1 MTAVADTTSA
11 GSEESGVPEGAPSTL
26 NDAASRL
33 GPRDAPDRRA
43 VWRVSKLLETATGE
57 DVRTTTAFRVAA
69 AGLADAI
76 GGSEV
81 VLNDAIEAAG
91 RAIEAA
97 SAEGERGTRRD
108 EPVRAVATAAEPATD
123 IASDADALPAD
134 ADLALL
140 NDFVMESK
148 DCLEGAEAA
157 LLALENDPT
166 NSEAINTVFRAFHTI
181 KGTSAFLGLVR
192 ITTFAHS
199 AESLLSA
206 VREGK
211 VPFTPA
217 CADLALR
224 SADMLKSLLGAIET
238 ATPGGQMPVP
248 GGHDALL
255 SALGRLDAIEANAE
269 AEAAEPKTALA
280 ETSIV
285 APTAAPTREATAEP
299 IAEAPSGPQK
309 DARGAEASVRI
320 RTDRLDRLIDM
331 VGELV
336 IAQAMISQD
345 ETVVKTGRQ
354 ELSRKVVH
362 AGKIVRELQDLSM
375 SMRMVPMRATFQK
388 MVRLARDAAHRSGK
402 QVELALEGED
412 TEIDRNMVDVIADP
426 LVHMVR
432 NAVDHGVET
441 PAARA
446 AAGKPAVGH
455 LRLSAY
461 HAGGNVVVELEDD
474 GKGLDR
480 ERIVR
485 KAIEKGLIDSEKGM
499 SDADIYK
506 LIFEPGFSTNEV
518 VTDLSGR
525 GVGMD
530 VVRRNIE
537 SIQGRIEIASEA
549 GRGTKFTFRLPLTLA
564 ITDGMAVRVGD
575 ERYII
580 PIMHIQICFRPS
592 PGDISTIQGRGEMVN
607 LRDMLMPMIRLHRF
621 FDVKGAKPDPTEA
634 LLVVLFAGDRRCA
647 LLVDELLGQQQVV
660 AKPLGAGMKGR
671 RGIAGGAILGDGR
684 VGLILDVP
692 DLMILAQRGP
702 ANS

>member
-1 MTAVADTTSA
+1 VTAVADSTVSGSTERAETDSA
-11 GSEESGVPEGAPSTL
+11 PVTL
-26 NDAASRL
+26 DDAAAL
-33 GPRDAPDRRA
+33 LVMLDAHDRRA
-43 VWRVSKLLETATGE
+43 VWRVSKALETAIGE
-57 DVRTTTAFRVAA
+57 DERTTTAFRAVATL
-69 AGLADAI
+69 LADAI
-76 GGSEV
+76 GASEKTLGEAIDAGGRLIEEAATSSESGARSETPARPV
-81 VLNDAIEAAG
+81 AIETIAAN
-91 RAIEAA
+91 EAV
-97 SAEGERGTRRD
+97 SAAD
-108 EPVRAVATAAEPATD
+108 E
-123 IASDADALPAD
+123 LPAD
-134 ADLALL
+134 ADVSLL
-140 NDFVMESK
+140 GDFVAESR
-148 DCLEGAEAA
+148 DCLEGSEAA
-157 LLALENDPT
+157 LLALENDPA
-166 NSEAINTVFRAFHTI
+166 NVEAINTVFRAFHTI

-192 ITTFAHS
+192 ISAFAHN

-211 VPFTPA
+211 IAFTPA

-224 SADMLKSLLGAIET
+224 ASDMLKSLLGAI
-238 ATPGGQMPVP
+238 AVAVPGGQMPVP
-248 GGHDALL
+248 AGHDELL
-255 SALGRLDAIEANAE
+255 AALGNLDLIESNAVAVAAAKKAE
-269 AEAAEPKTALA
+269 PPEKEQSREAAD
-280 ETSIV
+280 
-285 APTAAPTREATAEP
+285 P
-299 IAEAPSGPQK
+299 IAEAASGPG
-309 DARGAEASVRI
+309 ARGAEASVRI

-345 ETVVKTGRQ
+345 ETVVRTGRQ

-375 SMRMVPMRATFQK
+375 SMRMVPMRASFQK
-388 MVRLARDAAHRSGK
+388 MVRLSRDAAHRSGK

-432 NAVDHGVET
+432 NAVDHGIES

-446 AAGKPAVGH
+446 AAGKPAVGR
-455 LRLSAY
+455 LRLAAY
-461 HAGGNVVVELEDD
+461 HAGGNVVVELQDD

-485 KAIEKGLIDSEKGM
+485 KAIEKGLIESEKGM
-499 SDADIYK
+499 SDADVFK

-537 SIQGRIEIASEA
+537 SIQGRIEISSEP

-564 ITDGMAVRVGD
+564 ITDGMAVRVGG

-580 PIMHIQICFRPS
+580 PIIHIQICFRPS
-592 PGDISTIQGRGEMVN
+592 PEDLSTIQGRGEMVR
-607 LRDMLMPMIRLHRF
+607 LRDMLMPMIRLSRF
-621 FDVKGAKPDPTEA
+621 FDVPGATPDATNA
-634 LLVVLFAGDRRCA
+634 LLVVLFAGDKRCA

-692 DLMILAQRGP
+692 ELMAL

>member
-1 MTAVADTTSA
+1 VTAVADSPETGTDA
-11 GSEESGVPEGAPSTL
+11 KVAPERVPVTL
-26 NDAASRL
+26 DDAASL
-33 GPRDAPDRRA
+33 LVMLDAHDRRA
-43 VWRVSKLLETATGE
+43 VWRVCKLLETAPGADE
-57 DVRTTTAFRVAA
+57 RTKAAFRVAA
-69 AGLADAI
+69 AGIADAI
-76 GGSEV
+76 GASEAA
-81 VLNDAIEAAG
+81 LSEAIEAAG

-97 SAEGERGTRRD
+97 AAEVTHGERSD
-108 EPVRAVATAAEPATD
+108 APVRPIVEVAPVPAETD
-123 IASDADALPAD
+123 STVDELPAD

-140 NDFVMESK
+140 NDFVVESR

-157 LLALENDPT
+157 LLALEHDPA

-211 VPFTPA
+211 ISFTPA

-224 SADMLKSLLGAIET
+224 SADMLKSLLGAIQE
-238 ATPGGQMPVP
+238 ASAGGKMPLP
-248 GGHDALL
+248 KGHDDLL
-255 SALGRLDAIEANAE
+255 AALGKLDEIEAKAAAGPPAVAVAKDLPREIVAE
-269 AEAAEPKTALA
+269 AITEA
-280 ETSIV
+280 S
-285 APTAAPTREATAEP
+285 
-299 IAEAPSGPQK
+299 SGP
-309 DARGAEASVRI
+309 ARAGAEASVRI

-345 ETVVKTGRQ
+345 ETVVRTGRQ
-354 ELSRKVVH
+354 ELSRKVTH

-402 QVELALEGED
+402 QVELALDGED

-432 NAVDHGVET
+432 NAVDHGVES

-446 AAGKPAVGH
+446 AAGKPAVGR
-455 LRLSAY
+455 LKLSAY

-499 SDADIYK
+499 SDADIFK

-537 SIQGRIEIASEA
+537 SIQGRIEISSEA

-564 ITDGMAVRVGD
+564 ITDGMSVRVGS

-580 PIMHIQICFRPS
+580 PIIHIQICFRPTAA
-592 PGDISTIQGRGEMVN
+592 DISTIQGRGEMVM
-607 LRDMLMPMIRLHRF
+607 LRDQLMPVVRLGRF
-621 FDVKGAKPDPTEA
+621 FDVRGAKTDPTDA
-634 LLVVLFAGDRRCA
+634 LLVVVFAGDKRCA
-647 LLVDELLGQQQVV
+647 ILVDELLGQQQVV

-702 ANS
+702 ANG

>member
-1 MTAVADTTSA
+1 VTAVADPTSNSSDA
-11 GSEESGVPEGAPSTL
+11 TVGPEDAVRTL
-26 NDAASRL
+26 NDAAAQIVPL
-33 GPRDAPDRRA
+33 DAHDRRA
-43 VWRVSKLLETATGE
+43 VWAVAKLFENATGE
-57 DVRTTTAFRVAA
+57 DERTTAAFREAA
-69 AGLADAI
+69 AKLADAI
-76 GGSEV
+76 GASEEA
-81 VLNDAIEAAG
+81 LNAAIDAAGLAIETASDDAG
-91 RAIEAA
+91 RSE
-97 SAEGERGTRRD
+97 RRD
-108 EPVRAVATAAEPATD
+108 EPAYRERVAPQVTHEAVSEDDLLPV
-123 IASDADALPAD
+123 DADVG
-134 ADLALL
+134 LL
-140 NDFVMESK
+140 NDFVVESR

-157 LLALENDPT
+157 LLALENDPA

-211 VPFTPA
+211 ISFTPA

-224 SADMLKSLLGAIET
+224 SADMLKSLLGAIEGT
-238 ATPGGQMPVP
+238 APGGKLAMPSH
-248 GGHDALL
+248 HDALL
-255 SALGRLDAIEANAE
+255 FALGNLDAIEANA
-269 AEAAEPKTALA
+269 AAD
-280 ETSIV
+280 
-285 APTAAPTREATAEP
+285 AAMRAP
-299 IAEAPSGPQK
+299 IAEGITEAITEGPSGPGERASK
-309 DARGAEASVRI
+309 DGRGAEASVRI

-354 ELSRKVVH
+354 ELSRKVTH

-446 AAGKPAVGH
+446 AAGKPAVGR
-455 LRLSAY
+455 LRLAAY

-485 KAIEKGLIDSEKGM
+485 KAIEKGLIESEKGM
-499 SDADIYK
+499 SDADIFK

-537 SIQGRIEIASEA
+537 SIQGRIEISSEA
-549 GRGTKFTFRLPLTLA
+549 GRGSKFTFRLPLTLA
-564 ITDGMAVRVGD
+564 ITDGMAVRVGA

-580 PIMHIQICFRPS
+580 PIIHIQICFRPS
-592 PGDISTIQGRGEMVN
+592 AADLSTIHGRGEMVT
-607 LRDMLMPMIRLHRF
+607 LRDKLMPMIRLHRF
-621 FDVKGAKPDPTEA
+621 FDVPNAQPEPTEA
-634 LLVVLFAGDRRCA
+634 LLVVLFAGDKRCA

>member
-1 MTAVADTTSA
+1 VTAVSEPSVADDSLEIA
-11 GSEESGVPEGAPSTL
+11 GAPMTL
-26 NDAASRL
+26 DDAASL
-33 GPRDAPDRRA
+33 LVPLDAHDRRA
-43 VWRVSKLLETATGE
+43 VWRASKALEVATGD
-57 DVRTTTAFRVAA
+57 DVRITAALRVAGA
-69 AGLADAI
+69 CLADAI
-76 GGSEV
+76 GGSEAE
-81 VLNDAIEAAG
+81 LNEAIEAAG

-97 SAEGERGTRRD
+97 SAASPNGERQDAPVRAILENTQTTD
-108 EPVRAVATAAEPATD
+108 EPVSAVDE
-123 IASDADALPAD
+123 LPAD

-140 NDFVMESK
+140 NDFVLESK
-148 DCLEGAEAA
+148 DCLDGSEAA

-166 NSEAINTVFRAFHTI
+166 NTEAINTVFRAFHTI

-211 VPFTPA
+211 ISFTPA

-224 SADMLKSLLGAIET
+224 SADMLKSLLGAIEH
-238 ATPGGQMPVP
+238 ATPGGLMPVP
-248 GGHDALL
+248 GGHDDLL
-255 SALGRLDAIEANAE
+255 SALGNLDAIEANAVAE
-269 AEAAEPKTALA
+269 TASRAKAPVKSAPVAAEREVGTEPIVEAA
-280 ETSIV
+280 
-285 APTAAPTREATAEP
+285 
-299 IAEAPSGPQK
+299 SGP
-309 DARGAEASVRI
+309 RNAEASVRI

-354 ELSRKVVH
+354 ELSRKVTH

-388 MVRLARDAAHRSGK
+388 MVRLSRDAAHRSGK
-402 QVELALEGED
+402 QVELVLDGED

-446 AAGKPAVGH
+446 AAGKPAVGR
-455 LRLSAY
+455 LKLSAY

-474 GKGLDR
+474 GKGLDKD
-480 ERIVR
+480 RIVR
-485 KAIEKGLIDSEKGM
+485 KAIEKGLIESEKGM
-499 SDADIYK
+499 SDADIFK

-564 ITDGMAVRVGD
+564 ITDGMSVRVGN

-580 PIMHIQICFRPS
+580 PIIHIQICFRPTAE
-592 PGDISTIQGRGEMVN
+592 DLSTIQGRGEMVR
-607 LRDMLMPMIRLHRF
+607 LRDTLMPMVRLSRF
-621 FDVKGAKPDPTEA
+621 FEVKGAAADPTNA
-634 LLVVLFAGDRRCA
+634 LLVVVFAGDRKCA
-647 LLVDELLGQQQVV
+647 ILVDELLGQQQVV

-702 ANS
+702 AHS

>member
-1 MTAVADTTSA
+1 MTAVADSPETGTDA
-11 GSEESGVPEGAPSTL
+11 KVAPESVPVTL
-26 NDAASRL
+26 DDAASL
-33 GPRDAPDRRA
+33 LVMLDAHDRRA
-43 VWRVSKLLETATGE
+43 VWRVSRLLEAAPGENARTGA
-57 DVRTTTAFRVAA
+57 VFRAAA
-69 AGLADAI
+69 AGIGDAI
-76 GGSEV
+76 GASEAA
-81 VLNDAIEAAG
+81 LSEAIEAAG

-97 SAEGERGTRRD
+97 AAETTRGERSDAPVRPVVEVSPISAETDSSAD
-108 EPVRAVATAAEPATD
+108 E
-123 IASDADALPAD
+123 LPAD

-140 NDFVMESK
+140 NDFVVESR

-157 LLALENDPT
+157 LLALEHDPA

-211 VPFTPA
+211 ITFTPA

-224 SADMLKSLLGAIET
+224 SADMLKSLLGAIQE
-238 ATPGGQMPVP
+238 ATPGGKMPLAK
-248 GGHDALL
+248 GHDELL
-255 SALGRLDAIEANAE
+255 AALGKLDEIEAKAVAVSVAASPAAPVVKDLPRETVADAITEA
-269 AEAAEPKTALA
+269 
-280 ETSIV
+280 S
-285 APTAAPTREATAEP
+285 
-299 IAEAPSGPQK
+299 SGP
-309 DARGAEASVRI
+309 ARAGAEASVRI

-345 ETVVKTGRQ
+345 ETVVRTGRQ
-354 ELSRKVVH
+354 ELSRKVTH

-432 NAVDHGVET
+432 NAVDHGVES

-446 AAGKPAVGH
+446 AAGKPAVGR
-455 LRLSAY
+455 LKLSAY

-499 SDADIYK
+499 SDADIFK

-537 SIQGRIEIASEA
+537 SIQGRIEISSEA

-564 ITDGMAVRVGD
+564 ITDGMSVRVGS

-580 PIMHIQICFRPS
+580 PIIHIQICFRPTAA
-592 PGDISTIQGRGEMVN
+592 DISTIQGRGEMVM
-607 LRDMLMPMIRLHRF
+607 LRDQLMPVVRLGRF
-621 FDVKGAKPDPTEA
+621 FDVRGAKMDPTDA
-634 LLVVLFAGDRRCA
+634 LLVVVFAGDKRCA
-647 LLVDELLGQQQVV
+647 ILVDELLGQQQVV

-702 ANS
+702 ANA

>member
-1 MTAVADTTSA
+1 MTAVSDSTSVGADAPA
-11 GSEESGVPEGAPSTL
+11 GPEGAPTTL
-26 NDAASRL
+26 NDAASQIVPL
-33 GPRDAPDRRA
+33 DAHDRRA
-43 VWRVSKLLETATGE
+43 VWRVAKLLEDSTGE
-57 DVRTTTAFRVAA
+57 DARTTAAFRAA
-69 AGLADAI
+69 AALLGDAI
-76 GGSEV
+76 GASEAA
-81 VLNDAIEAAG
+81 LNDAIEAAG
-91 RAIEAA
+91 RAIETAA
-97 SAEGERGTRRD
+97 VDAERGERRD
-108 EPVRAVATAAEPATD
+108 EPVYREGAPSDVSKAAE
-123 IASDADALPAD
+123 SDADVLPAD
-134 ADLALL
+134 ADVGLL
-140 NDFVMESK
+140 NDFVVESR

-157 LLALENDPT
+157 LLALEHDPA

-211 VPFTPA
+211 ISFTPA

-224 SADMLKSLLGAIET
+224 SADMLKSLLGAIEG
-238 ATPGGQMPVP
+238 AEPGGQMAVP
-248 GGHDALL
+248 ASHDALL
-255 SALGRLDAIEANAE
+255 AALGRLDAIEANA
-269 AEAAEPKTALA
+269 AADASMRAPAAVHDAPGARTSEP
-280 ETSIV
+280 
-285 APTAAPTREATAEP
+285 APEP
-299 IAEAPSGPQK
+299 ITEAPSGPGERASK

-402 QVELALEGED
+402 QVELTLEGED

-441 PAARA
+441 PAVRA
-446 AAGKPAVGH
+446 AAGKPAVGR
-455 LRLSAY
+455 LRLAAY

-485 KAIEKGLIDSEKGM
+485 KAVEKGLIESEKGM
-499 SDADIYK
+499 SEADIFK

-537 SIQGRIEIASEA
+537 SIQGRIEISSEA
-549 GRGTKFTFRLPLTLA
+549 GRGSKFTFRLPLTLA
-564 ITDGMAVRVGD
+564 ITDGMAVRVGG

-580 PIMHIQICFRPS
+580 PIIHIQICFRPS
-592 PGDISTIQGRGEMVN
+592 PGDLSTIHGRGEMVT
-607 LRDMLMPMIRLHRF
+607 LREQLMPMVRLHRF
-621 FDVKGAKPDPTEA
+621 FDVPDAQPEPTEA

-702 ANS
+702 ATS

>member
-1 MTAVADTTSA
+1 VTAAADPTLARPAGTVTSA
-11 GSEESGVPEGAPSTL
+11 SAPTTL
-26 NDAASRL
+26 DDAASL
-33 GPRDAPDRRA
+33 LVPLDAHDRRA
-43 VWRVSKLLETATGE
+43 VWQVAKLLETAVGE
-57 DVRTTTAFRVAA
+57 DARTTEVFRLAA
-69 AGLADAI
+69 AGLAEAI
-76 GGSEV
+76 GGAEHA
-81 VLNDAIEAAG
+81 LAMAIESAG
-91 RAIEAA
+91 RAIESAA
-97 SAEGERGTRRD
+97 ADTAGDRQDTS
-108 EPVRAVATAAEPATD
+108 PVRKETEAAHILREATPDED
-123 IASDADALPAD
+123 LLPAD
-134 ADLALL
+134 ADLTLL
-140 NDFVMESK
+140 NDFVVESR

-157 LLALENDPT
+157 LLALEHDPA

-211 VPFTPA
+211 IEFTPA

-224 SADMLKSLLGAIET
+224 AADMLKSLLGAIHD
-238 ATPGGQMPVP
+238 ATPGRLMPVP
-248 GGHDALL
+248 AGHDDLL
-255 SALGRLDAIEANAE
+255 AALGRLDLIEAC
-269 AEAAEPKTALA
+269 AAASASQGPVHAANEP
-280 ETSIV
+280 EQTS
-285 APTAAPTREATAEP
+285 PPEATAVP
-299 IAEAPSGPQK
+299 IVEAPSAPG
-309 DARGAEASVRI
+309 DRAARDGRAGEASVRI

-345 ETVVKTGRQ
+345 ETIVKSGRQ
-354 ELSRKVVH
+354 DLSRKVVH

-375 SMRMVPMRATFQK
+375 SMRMVPMRASFQK
-388 MVRLARDAAHRSGK
+388 MVRLSRDAAHRSGK
-402 QVELALEGED
+402 HVELSLEGED

-432 NAVDHGVET
+432 NAVDHGIET
-441 PAARA
+441 PAART
-446 AAGKPAVGH
+446 AAGKPPLGR
-455 LRLSAY
+455 LRLAAY

-485 KAIEKGLIDSEKGM
+485 KAIEKGLIETEKGM
-499 SDADIYK
+499 SDADIFK

-530 VVRRNIE
+530 VVRRNLE
-537 SIQGRIEIASEA
+537 SIQGRIEIASEP

-564 ITDGMAVRVGD
+564 ITDGMSVRVGS

-580 PIMHIQICFRPS
+580 PIIHIQICFRPTA
-592 PGDISTIQGRGEMVN
+592 GDLSTIQGRGEMVR

-621 FDVKGAKPDPTEA
+621 FEVPGAQPDPGNA
-634 LLVVLFAGDRRCA
+634 LLVVVFAGDRRCA

-702 ANS
+702 ANA

>member
-1 MTAVADTTSA
+1 MTAVADSTSA
-11 GSEESGVPEGAPSTL
+11 GADAPSGPKGALTTL
-26 NDAASRL
+26 NDAASEIVPL
-33 GPRDAPDRRA
+33 DAHDRRA
-43 VWRVSKLLETATGE
+43 VWRVAKLLEEATGE
-57 DVRTTTAFRVAA
+57 DERTTAAFRAA
-69 AGLADAI
+69 SALLADAI
-76 GGSEV
+76 GASEGT
-81 VLNDAIEAAG
+81 LNEAIEAAG

-97 SAEGERGTRRD
+97 AEGAERGECRGERRGERRD
-108 EPVRAVATAAEPATD
+108 EPAYRETAADSE
-123 IASDADALPAD
+123 ADLLPAD
-134 ADLALL
+134 ADLGLL
-140 NDFVMESK
+140 GDFVVESR

-157 LLALENDPT
+157 LLALENDPA
-166 NSEAINTVFRAFHTI
+166 NAEAINTVFRAFHTI

-211 VPFTPA
+211 IPFTPA

-224 SADMLKSLLGAIET
+224 SADMLKSLLGAIEG
-238 ATPGGQMPVP
+238 AAPGGRMPVP
-248 GGHDALL
+248 ANHDALL
-255 SALGRLDAIEANAE
+255 AALGRLDAIEANADMGAPASASAARSDE
-269 AEAAEPKTALA
+269 PAAEPIT
-280 ETSIV
+280 E
-285 APTAAPTREATAEP
+285 AAT
-299 IAEAPSGPQK
+299 GPGERVSK

-432 NAVDHGVET
+432 NAVDHGVEA

-446 AAGKPAVGH
+446 AAGKPPVGR
-455 LRLSAY
+455 LRLAAY

-485 KAIEKGLIDSEKGM
+485 KAIEKGLIESEKGM
-499 SDADIYK
+499 SDADIFK

-549 GRGTKFTFRLPLTLA
+549 GRGSKFTFRLPLTLA
-564 ITDGMAVRVGD
+564 ITDGMAVRVGG

-580 PIMHIQICFRPS
+580 PIIHIQICFRPS
-592 PGDISTIQGRGEMVN
+592 ATDLSTIHGRGEMVA
-607 LRDMLMPMIRLHRF
+607 LRDQLMPMVRLHRF
-621 FDVKGAKPDPTEA
+621 FDVRGAQPEPTEA
-634 LLVVLFAGDRRCA
+634 LLVVLFAGDKRCA

>member
-1 MTAVADTTSA
+1 VTAVGDAAHAVADGPRRPPHA
-11 GSEESGVPEGAPSTL
+11 PETL
-26 NDAASRL
+26 DDAATL
-33 GPRDAPDRRA
+33 LIPLDPHDRRA
-43 VWRVSKLLETATGE
+43 VWNVCKALEE
-57 DVRTTTAFRVAA
+57 
-69 AGLADAI
+69 
-76 GGSEV
+76 
-81 VLNDAIEAAG
+81 
-91 RAIEAA
+91 
-97 SAEGERGTRRD
+97 
-108 EPVRAVATAAEPATD
+108 ATAADGSTAVVFRAAAAVLAEAIQGTEAELGAAIESAGWLIGAGAADAVGGDQREPADRSTRD
-123 IASDADALPAD
+123 KVHDAQESGAGSDVLPAD
-134 ADLALL
+134 ADLGLL
-140 NDFVMESK
+140 NDFVSESR
-148 DCLEGAEAA
+148 DCLESSEAA
-157 LLALENDPT
+157 LLALEHDPA

-181 KGTSAFLGLVR
+181 KGTSAFLGLGR
-192 ITTFAHS
+192 ITAFAHC

-211 VPFTPA
+211 IPFTPA

-224 SADMLKSLLGAIET
+224 AADMLKSLLGAIQD
-238 ATPGGQMPVP
+238 AVP
-248 GGHDALL
+248 GGGMSVPVGYDSLL
-255 SALGRLDAIEANAE
+255 AALGRLDAIEEAVDRRANSPA
-269 AEAAEPKTALA
+269 APAAAE
-280 ETSIV
+280 SV
-285 APTAAPTREATAEP
+285 EP
-299 IAEAPSGPQK
+299 VGSAAPSGAPQ
-309 DARGAEASVRI
+309 AATQEASVRI

-345 ETVVKTGRQ
+345 ETVVRSGRQ

-375 SMRMVPMRATFQK
+375 SMRMVPMRASFQK
-388 MVRLARDAAHRSGK
+388 MVRLSRDAAHRSGK
-402 QVELALEGED
+402 HVELALEGED

-432 NAVDHGVET
+432 NAVDHGIET
-441 PAARA
+441 PEARA
-446 AAGKPAVGH
+446 AAGKPAVGR
-455 LRLSAY
+455 LRLAAY
-461 HAGGNVVVELEDD
+461 HAGGNVVVELHDD

-480 ERIVR
+480 DRIVR
-485 KAIEKGLIDSEKGM
+485 KAIEKALIESEKGM
-499 SDADIYK
+499 SDADIFK

-537 SIQGRIEIASEA
+537 SIQGRIEIASEP

-564 ITDGMAVRVGD
+564 ITDGMAVRVGR

-580 PIMHIQICFRPS
+580 PIIHIQICFRPS
-592 PGDISTIQGRGEMVN
+592 ASDISTIQGRGEMVM

-621 FDVKGAKPDPTEA
+621 FDVGDAQPDPTEG
-634 LLVVLFAGDRRCA
+634 LLVVLFAGDHRCA

-692 DLMILAQRGP
+692 DLMILAQRGT
-702 ANS
+702 ASS

>member
-1 MTAVADTTSA
+1 VTAVSDAPLSGSNESA
-11 GSEESGVPEGAPSTL
+11 SSVGAPTTL
-26 NDAASRL
+26 NDAASL
-33 GPRDAPDRRA
+33 LVPLDAHDRRA
-43 VWRVSKLLETATGE
+43 VWNVSKLLETSTGE
-57 DVRTTTAFRVAA
+57 NARTTQAFRAAA

-76 GGSEV
+76 GASEAE
-81 VLNDAIEAAG
+81 LGDAIDAAG
-91 RAIEAA
+91 RTIDTASADSEGSQRNGGAVHPAPEALPPAPQTASEAA
-97 SAEGERGTRRD
+97 SEAD
-108 EPVRAVATAAEPATD
+108 E
-123 IASDADALPAD
+123 LPAD
-134 ADLALL
+134 ADVGLL
-140 NDFVMESK
+140 NDFVVESR

-157 LLALENDPT
+157 LLALEHDPA

-211 VPFTPA
+211 ISFTPA

-224 SADMLKSLLGAIET
+224 SADMLKSLLGAIQD
-238 ATPGGQMPVP
+238 AVP
-248 GGHDALL
+248 GGRMPVSRGHDELL
-255 SALGRLDAIEANAE
+255 AALGRLDEIETNAVS
-269 AEAAEPKTALA
+269 AASAASMPAPRAGQVPATDSSKTA
-280 ETSIV
+280 S
-285 APTAAPTREATAEP
+285 AEP
-299 IAEAPSGPQK
+299 IAEAASGPTDRASK
-309 DARGAEASVRI
+309 DGRGAEASVRI

-345 ETVVKTGRQ
+345 ETVVRTGRQ

-402 QVELALEGED
+402 QVELALDGED

-446 AAGKPAVGH
+446 AAGKPAVGR
-455 LRLSAY
+455 LRLAAY

-480 ERIVR
+480 ERILK
-485 KAIEKGLIDSEKGM
+485 KAIEKGLIESEKGM
-499 SDADIYK
+499 TDADVFK

-537 SIQGRIEIASEA
+537 SIQGRIEITSEP

-564 ITDGMAVRVGD
+564 ITDGMSVRVGN

-580 PIMHIQICFRPS
+580 PIIHIQICFRPS
-592 PGDISTIQGRGEMVN
+592 AAEISTIQGRG
-607 LRDMLMPMIRLHRF
+607 
-621 FDVKGAKPDPTEA
+621 
-634 LLVVLFAGDRRCA
+634 
-647 LLVDELLGQQQVV
+647 
-660 AKPLGAGMKGR
+660 
-671 RGIAGGAILGDGR
+671 
-684 VGLILDVP
+684 
-692 DLMILAQRGP
+692 
-702 ANS
+702 

>member
-1 MTAVADTTSA
+1 VTAVAD
-11 GSEESGVPEGAPSTL
+11 GPSV
-26 NDAASRL
+26 DAAERA
-33 GPRDAPDRRA
+33 GPEPSPATLDDAAALIVPLDAHDRRG
-43 VWRVSKLLETATGE
+43 VWRVSKILMAATGV
-57 DVRTTTAFRVAA
+57 DARTTEIFRGI
-69 AGLADAI
+69 AGGLGDAI
-76 GGSEV
+76 GGSEQ
-81 VLNDAIEAAG
+81 VLAQAIEAAG
-91 RAIEAA
+91 ALIEGAGAA
-97 SAEGERGTRRD
+97 DERSERGD
-108 EPVRAVATAAEPATD
+108 PVATEAPVAPP
-123 IASDADALPAD
+123 ASDNSPDEADVLPAD
-134 ADLALL
+134 SDVALL
-140 NDFVMESK
+140 ADFAAESR

-157 LLALENDPT
+157 LLALEHDPA

-192 ITTFAHS
+192 MTTFAHS

-211 VPFTPA
+211 LSFTPA

-224 SADMLKSLLGAIET
+224 SADMLKLLLGAVQNV
-238 ATPGGQMPVP
+238 TPGGALTTPA
-248 GGHDALL
+248 GYSALL
-255 SALGRLDAIEANAE
+255 AALGRLDAIESEASATPVARSAPAAPATPARVAGAE
-269 AEAAEPKTALA
+269 PVVEAA
-280 ETSIV
+280 
-285 APTAAPTREATAEP
+285 
-299 IAEAPSGPQK
+299 SGPHDRSAK
-309 DARGAEASVRI
+309 GAAEASVRI

-345 ETVVKTGRQ
+345 DTVARSGRQ
-354 ELSRKVVH
+354 ELSRKVAH
-362 AGKIVRELQDLSM
+362 SGKIVRELQDLSM
-375 SMRMVPMRATFQK
+375 SMRMVPMRAMFQK
-388 MVRLARDAAHRSGK
+388 MVRLARDVAHRSGK
-402 QVELALEGED
+402 QVELMLEGED

-432 NAVDHGVET
+432 NAVDHGIET

-446 AAGKPAVGH
+446 AAGKSAVGK
-455 LRLSAY
+455 LRLAAY

-480 ERIVR
+480 DRIVR
-485 KAIEKGLIDSEKGM
+485 KAVEKGLIESDKGM
-499 SDADIYK
+499 SEADIFK

-537 SIQGRIEIASEA
+537 SIQGRIEIASQS
-549 GRGTKFTFRLPLTLA
+549 GRGSKFTFRLPLTLA
-564 ITDGMAVRVGD
+564 ITDGMAVRVGG

-580 PIMHIQICFRPS
+580 PIMHIQICFRPGT
-592 PGDISTIQGRGEMVN
+592 GDISTIQGRGEMVN

-621 FDVKGAKPDPTEA
+621 FDVKDAEPDPTNA
-634 LLVVLFAGDRRCA
+634 LLVVLVAGDKRCA

-702 ANS
+702 ANG

>member
-1 MTAVADTTSA
+1 MTAVSEPAVTSSDGSA
-11 GSEESGVPEGAPSTL
+11 GPEDAPTTL
-26 NDAASRL
+26 NDAASL
-33 GPRDAPDRRA
+33 LVPLDAHDRRA
-43 VWRVSKLLETATGE
+43 VWCVSKLLDAAMGQDE
-57 DVRTTTAFRVAA
+57 RTTAAFRAAA

-76 GGSEV
+76 GGSEIA
-81 VLNDAIEAAG
+81 LNEAIETAG

-97 SAEGERGTRRD
+97 SADAERGERSD
-108 EPVRAVATAAEPATD
+108 VPVRQATD
-123 IASDADALPAD
+123 ASQVSHEPESAADELPVD

-140 NDFVMESK
+140 SDFGAESR

-157 LLALENDPT
+157 LLALEHDPA

-211 VPFTPA
+211 ISFTPA

-224 SADMLKSLLGAIET
+224 SADMLKSLLGAIQD
-238 ATPGGQMPVP
+238 AVPGGRMPVP
-248 GGHDALL
+248 SGHDDLL
-255 SALGRLDAIEANAE
+255 SALGRLDEIEANAS
-269 AEAAEPKTALA
+269 AAASRPAPMVTEEPARNQL
-280 ETSIV
+280 
-285 APTAAPTREATAEP
+285 REAAEP
-299 IAEAPSGPQK
+299 IAEAPSGPADRAPK
-309 DARGAEASVRI
+309 DGRSAEASVRI

-345 ETVVKTGRQ
+345 ETVVRTGRQ

-375 SMRMVPMRATFQK
+375 SMRMVPMRASFQK
-388 MVRLARDAAHRSGK
+388 MVRLARDASHRSAK
-402 QVELALEGED
+402 QVELSLEGED

-432 NAVDHGVET
+432 NAVDHGIET

-446 AAGKPAVGH
+446 AAGKSAVGR
-455 LRLSAY
+455 LRLAAY

-485 KAIEKGLIDSEKGM
+485 KAIEKGLIESEKGM
-499 SDADIYK
+499 SDADVLK

-537 SIQGRIEIASEA
+537 SIQGRIEIASEP

-564 ITDGMAVRVGD
+564 ITDGMAVRVGG

-580 PIMHIQICFRPS
+580 PIIHIQICFRPS
-592 PGDISTIQGRGEMVN
+592 AKDISTIQGRGEMVM
-607 LRDMLMPMIRLHRF
+607 LRDKLMPMVRLSRF
-621 FDVKGAKPDPTEA
+621 FDVKGAKSDPTEA

-702 ANS
+702 TNS

>member
-1 MTAVADTTSA
+1 MTAAADDAAALLIPFDDLDQDAVGPDADT
-11 GSEESGVPEGAPSTL
+11 
-26 NDAASRL
+26 
-33 GPRDAPDRRA
+33 
-43 VWRVSKLLETATGE
+43 
-57 DVRTTTAFRVAA
+57 
-69 AGLADAI
+69 
-76 GGSEV
+76 
-81 VLNDAIEAAG
+81 
-91 RAIEAA
+91 
-97 SAEGERGTRRD
+97 
-108 EPVRAVATAAEPATD
+108 
-123 IASDADALPAD
+123 LPAD
-134 ADLALL
+134 SDMSLL
-140 NDFVMESK
+140 GDFVAEAR

-157 LLALENDPT
+157 LLALENDRA

-206 VREGK
+206 VREEK
-211 VPFTPA
+211 ITFTPA

-224 SADMLKSLLGAIET
+224 SADMLKVLLGAT
-238 ATPGGQMPVP
+238 QDVAPGGKLTTPA
-248 GGHDALL
+248 GYDELL
-255 SALGRLDAIEANAE
+255 GALGKLDAIEAHA
-269 AEAAEPKTALA
+269 APVAATATAAE
-280 ETSIV
+280 SIV
-285 APTAAPTREATAEP
+285 EP
-299 IAEAPSGPQK
+299 PSGPSPK
-309 DARGAEASVRI
+309 GAEASVRI

-354 ELSRKVVH
+354 ELSRKVAH
-362 AGKIVRELQDLSM
+362 SGKIVRELQDLSM
-375 SMRMVPMRATFQK
+375 SMRMVPMRALFQK
-388 MVRLARDAAHRSGK
+388 MVRLSRDAAHRSGK
-402 QVELALEGED
+402 QVELFLDGED

-446 AAGKPAVGH
+446 TAGKSAVGK
-455 LRLSAY
+455 LRLAAY

-485 KAIEKGLIDSEKGM
+485 KAIEKGLIESEKGM
-499 SDADIYK
+499 SDADIFK

-537 SIQGRIEIASEA
+537 SIQGRIEISSQQ
-549 GRGTKFTFRLPLTLA
+549 GQGTKFTFRLPLTLA
-564 ITDGMAVRVGD
+564 ITDGMAVRVGG

-580 PIMHIQICFRPS
+580 PIMHIQICFRPEAD
-592 PGDISTIQGRGEMVN
+592 DISTIQGRGEMVS
-607 LRDMLMPMIRLHRF
+607 LRDSLMPMIRLHRF
-621 FDVKGAKPDPTEA
+621 FDVPGAKPDPTKA
-634 LLVVLFAGDRRCA
+634 LLVVLVAGDRRCA

-660 AKPLGAGMKGR
+660 AKPLGAGLKGR
-671 RGIAGGAILGDGR
+671 RGLAGGAILGDGR

-702 ANS
+702 ANG

>member
-1 MTAVADTTSA
+1 VTAAADVA
-11 GSEESGVPEGAPSTL
+11 PITL
-26 NDAASRL
+26 DDAASL
-33 GPRDAPDRRA
+33 LVPLDAHDRRA
-43 VWRVSKLLETATGE
+43 VWRVSKALESATGE
-57 DVRTTTAFRVAA
+57 DARTTAALHVAGA
-69 AGLADAI
+69 CLADAI
-76 GGSEV
+76 GASESE
-81 VLNDAIEAAG
+81 LAAAIEAAG

-97 SAEGERGTRRD
+97 SASAASGERSD
-108 EPVRAVATAAEPATD
+108 APVRPATVSPKTSDEPATAVD
-123 IASDADALPAD
+123 ELPAD
-134 ADLALL
+134 ADLPLL
-140 NDFVMESK
+140 NDFVVESR

-157 LLALENDPT
+157 LLALENDPA
-166 NSEAINTVFRAFHTI
+166 NAEAINTVFRAFHTI

-192 ITTFAHS
+192 ISAFAHS

-211 VPFTPA
+211 ISFTPA

-224 SADMLKSLLGAIET
+224 SADMLKSLLGAIQD
-238 ATPGGQMPVP
+238 AVPGGTMPVP
-248 GGHDALL
+248 AGHDDLL
-255 SALGRLDAIEANAE
+255 TALGDLDSIEANA
-269 AEAAEPKTALA
+269 AATVRKPAPEAARE
-280 ETSIV
+280 S
-285 APTAAPTREATAEP
+285 APDAPADAGIEP
-299 IAEAPSGPQK
+299 IAEASSGPR
-309 DARGAEASVRI
+309 DRRSTDRGAEASVRI

-375 SMRMVPMRATFQK
+375 SMRMVPMRASFQK
-388 MVRLARDAAHRSGK
+388 MVRLARDASHRSGK

-432 NAVDHGVET
+432 NAVDHGIET
-441 PAARA
+441 PDARV
-446 AAGKPAVGH
+446 AAGKGAVGR
-455 LRLSAY
+455 LRLAAY

-485 KAIEKGLIDSEKGM
+485 KAIEKGLIESEKGM
-499 SDADIYK
+499 SDADVFK

-537 SIQGRIEIASEA
+537 SIQGRIEISSEP

-564 ITDGMAVRVGD
+564 ITDGMAVRVGS

-580 PIMHIQICFRPS
+580 PIIHIQICFRPS
-592 PGDISTIQGRGEMVN
+592 DDDISTIHERGEMVR
-607 LRDMLMPMIRLHRF
+607 LRETLMPMVRLSRF
-621 FDVKGAKPDPTEA
+621 FDVKDALTNPSEA
-634 LLVVLFAGDRRCA
+634 LLVVLFAGDRKCA

-692 DLMILAQRGP
+692 DLMVLAQRGP
-702 ANS
+702 SSS

>member
-1 MTAVADTTSA
+1 M
-11 GSEESGVPEGAPSTL
+11 
-26 NDAASRL
+26 
-33 GPRDAPDRRA
+33 
-43 VWRVSKLLETATGE
+43 
-57 DVRTTTAFRVAA
+57 
-69 AGLADAI
+69 
-76 GGSEV
+76 
-81 VLNDAIEAAG
+81 
-91 RAIEAA
+91 
-97 SAEGERGTRRD
+97 
-108 EPVRAVATAAEPATD
+108 
-123 IASDADALPAD
+123 
-134 ADLALL
+134 
-140 NDFVMESK
+140 
-148 DCLEGAEAA
+148 
-157 LLALENDPT
+157 
-166 NSEAINTVFRAFHTI
+166 SEAIT
-181 KGTSAFLGLVR
+181 
-192 ITTFAHS
+192 
-199 AESLLSA
+199 
-206 VREGK
+206 
-211 VPFTPA
+211 
-217 CADLALR
+217 
-224 SADMLKSLLGAIET
+224 
-238 ATPGGQMPVP
+238 
-248 GGHDALL
+248 
-255 SALGRLDAIEANAE
+255 
-269 AEAAEPKTALA
+269 
-280 ETSIV
+280 
-285 APTAAPTREATAEP
+285 
-299 IAEAPSGPQK
+299 EAPSGPSK
-309 DARGAEASVRI
+309 DGRGAEASVRI

-402 QVELALEGED
+402 QVELALDGED

-455 LRLSAY
+455 LRLAAY

-485 KAIEKGLIDSEKGM
+485 KAIEKGLIESEKGM
-499 SDADIYK
+499 SDADIFK

-537 SIQGRIEIASEA
+537 SIQGRIEIASEPD
-549 GRGTKFTFRLPLTLA
+549 RGTKFTFRLPLTLA
-564 ITDGMAVRVGD
+564 ITDGMSVRVGN

-580 PIMHIQICFRPS
+580 PIIHIQICFRPTAD
-592 PGDISTIQGRGEMVN
+592 DISTIQGRGEMVK
-607 LRDMLMPMIRLHRF
+607 LRDKLMPVVRLGRF
-621 FDVKGAKPDPTEA
+621 FDVNGAKKDPTEA
-634 LLVVLFAGDRRCA
+634 LLVVLFAGERRCA

>member
-1 MTAVADTTSA
+1 M
-11 GSEESGVPEGAPSTL
+11 
-26 NDAASRL
+26 
-33 GPRDAPDRRA
+33 
-43 VWRVSKLLETATGE
+43 
-57 DVRTTTAFRVAA
+57 
-69 AGLADAI
+69 
-76 GGSEV
+76 
-81 VLNDAIEAAG
+81 
-91 RAIEAA
+91 
-97 SAEGERGTRRD
+97 
-108 EPVRAVATAAEPATD
+108 
-123 IASDADALPAD
+123 
-134 ADLALL
+134 
-140 NDFVMESK
+140 
-148 DCLEGAEAA
+148 
-157 LLALENDPT
+157 
-166 NSEAINTVFRAFHTI
+166 
-181 KGTSAFLGLVR
+181 
-192 ITTFAHS
+192 
-199 AESLLSA
+199 
-206 VREGK
+206 
-211 VPFTPA
+211 
-217 CADLALR
+217 
-224 SADMLKSLLGAIET
+224 
-238 ATPGGQMPVP
+238 
-248 GGHDALL
+248 
-255 SALGRLDAIEANAE
+255 
-269 AEAAEPKTALA
+269 
-280 ETSIV
+280 
-285 APTAAPTREATAEP
+285 
-299 IAEAPSGPQK
+299 
-309 DARGAEASVRI
+309 RI

-446 AAGKPAVGH
+446 AAGKPAVGR
-455 LRLSAY
+455 LRLAAY

-485 KAIEKGLIDSEKGM
+485 KAIEKGLIESEKGM

-537 SIQGRIEIASEA
+537 SIQGRIEIASVA

-564 ITDGMAVRVGD
+564 ITDGMSVRVGN

-580 PIMHIQICFRPS
+580 PIIHIQICFRPS
-592 PGDISTIQGRGEMVN
+592 PEDISTIQGRGEMVN
-607 LRDMLMPMIRLHRF
+607 LRDKLMPMIRLHRF
-621 FDVKGAKPDPTEA
+621 FDVQGAEPEPTQA

-692 DLMILAQRGP
+692 DLQRSSRSAVRRTPKRFSGRRRYSLQHGRAP
-702 ANS
+702 LRVRIPHLLEFDACRTKPVQSQRRSALESARASI